1 MFLQF
6 NTFFQW
12 DKLQVELLGNGLYLY
27 LYAHMCMCCVF
38 LFYVARLHSKRV
50 SYY

>member
-1 MFLQF
+1 MSLQF

-27 LYAHMCMCCVF
+27 LYAQPELSSAEIF
-38 LFYVARLHSKRV
+38 KG
-50 SYY
+50 